1 MMLPA
6 FASTQV
12 GAYVRL
18 WLGSFLP
25 AISPKRLMISSFGRA
40 AEVRPTGRYGPK
52 QTLLIVFAH
61 NRRSTQKRTSPANGQ
76 PDWCIVWGLYKSSPL
91 GQLLNQDLDPVFKN
105 R

>member
-12 GAYVRL
+12 GEYVRL
-18 WLGSFLP
+18 WLGSFLL

-40 AEVRPTGRYGPK
+40 VEVRPTGRYDPK

-61 NRRSTQKRTSPANGQ
+61 NRRSTQKQLVLQMDSPTGASN
-76 PDWCIVWGLYKSSPL
+76 VVFTRAVPL
-91 GQLLNQDLDPVFKN
+91 VSF
-105 R
+105 